1 MTRNIPRVM
10 NNLKPIQR
18 QTFKRETKYVVP
30 KVSKSEMQDV
40 QPNVLSCDL
49 DASRENSNSSMEN
62 EETRD
67 VYRRSVNKRWNH
79 WAMTDLDPLPRRTVV
94 NKFKK
99 NKGLLFKRGTKYETS
114 KVNKRAMH
122 LAVQRERA
130 MKYDDIPYDLQDT
143 RLNEEEDAY
152 WSAVPSRYAVKW
164 VSEIEMNLMK
174 DGSSCGENWFE
185 EYWYAVYHELPPT
198 YDP

>member
-18 QTFKRETKYVVP
+18 QTFKRETKSAVP
-30 KVSKSEMQDV
+30 KITTPEMHVRPDV
-40 QPNVLSCDL
+40 DESH
-49 DASRENSNSSMEN
+49 ENSFMEN
-62 EETRD
+62 EETRN
-67 VYRRSVNKRWNH
+67 VYRRSMNKRWKH
-79 WAMTDLDPLPRRTVV
+79 WSMPDLDPLPRRTVV

-143 RLNEEEDAY
+143 RLNEEENAY

-164 VSEIEMNLMK
+164 VSEIEMDLMK
-174 DGSSCGENWFE
+174 DGSNCGENWFE
-185 EYWYAVYHELPPT
+185 EYWYAAYHELPPT
-198 YDP
+198 YDPKLVC